1 MELIGILIIIIGFA
15 LKLDVIAVILCSG
28 LITGLISGMSIV
40 EILSIL
46 GKAFVD
52 NRYMSLFLLI
62 LGVIGILER
71 NGLRESAS
79 ELIKKIN
86 KATSGKVL
94 SAYVVVRTI
103 LAALSIRIQGHVQF
117 IRPLI
122 YPMAKGANDK
132 NLDEKEDEK
141 LKGIC
146 NSVENYGNFFGQ
158 NIFIASPGVL
168 LIVGTLKEKGI
179 TTDPYHIA
187 LASIPIA
194 FVVVF
199 YSIIQNYFLDKSL
212 KAKK

>member
-1 MELIGILIIIIGFA
+1 MELIGILLIIIGFA
-15 LKLDVIAVILCSG
+15 LKLDVIAVVLCSG

-40 EILSIL
+40 EILTIL

-79 ELIKKIN
+79 ALIKKIN

-94 SAYVVVRTI
+94 NVYVVIRTI
-103 LAALSIRIQGHVQF
+103 FSALSIRLQGHVQF

-132 NLDEKEDEK
+132 TLSEKEDEK

-168 LIVGTLKEKGI
+168 LIVETLKEKNI
-179 TTDPYHIA
+179 QVDPYHVA

-194 FVVVF
+194 FIVVF
-199 YSIIQNYFLDKSL
+199 YSMIQNHFLDKYL
-212 KAKK
+212 KDKK